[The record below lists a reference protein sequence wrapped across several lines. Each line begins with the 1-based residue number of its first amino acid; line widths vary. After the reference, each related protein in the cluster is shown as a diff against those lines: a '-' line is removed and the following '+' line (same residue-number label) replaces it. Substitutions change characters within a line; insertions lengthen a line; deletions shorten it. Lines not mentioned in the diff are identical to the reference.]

1 MRRLLVAIGCLTVLP
16 LEVRGAVTD
25 EDCGGSLLWFPVVG
39 LGVGVVLV
47 GAHRALTPAL
57 SQPVVAAVLLIAWV
71 VLTGAMHLDG
81 FGDLCDGLY
90 GGKTPEARLAIM
102 KDPHVGVMAVV
113 AISCLLILKCAL
125 LGSLAMRGV
134 AVSALL
140 LSPCL
145 GRWAMVLLATTMPYA
160 RAGGGTGAP
169 FVRSARVSSL
179 MIASAMALAAAG
191 GIGGGRGLGLCMIA
205 VGISLIVRYTCGRL
219 LGGITGDG
227 LGAVGELVEAGVL
240 IGCVV

>member
-1 MRRLLVAIGCLTVLP
+1 MRRLLVAIGCLTILP
-16 LEVRGAVTD
+16 FGARGAVTD

-39 LGVGVVLV
+39 LGVGAALV
-47 GAHRALTPAL
+47 GVHRALSPLL
-57 SQPVVAAVLLIAWV
+57 SQPVVAAILLIAWA

-90 GGKTPEARLAIM
+90 GGKTPAARLTIM
-102 KDPHVGVMAVV
+102 KDPHIGVMAVV
-113 AISCLLILKCAL
+113 AIGCLLMLKFAL
-125 LGSLAMRGV
+125 LGSLTTRGV
-134 AVSALL
+134 MVRALL

-145 GRWAMVLLATTMPYA
+145 GRWSMVLLATTMPYA
-160 RAGGGTGAP
+160 RAEGGTGAP
-169 FVRSARVSSL
+169 FVRSACVSSL
-179 MIASAMALAAAG
+179 IVATAIALAAAW
-191 GIGGGRGLGLCMIA
+191 GIGGGRGLVVCVIA
-205 VGISLIVRYTCGRL
+205 VGISLILRRVCGRL